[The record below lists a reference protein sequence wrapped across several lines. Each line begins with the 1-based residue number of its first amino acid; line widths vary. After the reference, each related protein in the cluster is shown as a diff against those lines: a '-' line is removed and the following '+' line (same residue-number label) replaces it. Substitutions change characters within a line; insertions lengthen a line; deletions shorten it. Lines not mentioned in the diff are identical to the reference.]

1 MIPST
6 ILVGLECVDES
17 SDVISVRSTLV
28 PSDGDK
34 PVPISEDTIL
44 ISLPASESADSESNR
59 KEEYMVK
66 YLNLMSVLIIIVIS
80 N

>member
-17 SDVISVRSTLV
+17 SDVISVRSTVVV

-66 YLNLMSVLIIIVIS
+66 YLKFNCQS
-80 N
+80 